1 MLDLS
6 NKKILVT
13 GAAGFIG
20 SHLCSQ
26 MLDMGFDVTAVTH
39 YNSTS
44 SNGNL
49 DFLDSKKKDK
59 LKIIKGNVEDP
70 YFIDNN
76 LKGVDI
82 VFHLAALIGIPY
94 SYVAPMSYVKT
105 NIEGTLNILESCKKN
120 NIKMIH
126 TSTSENYG
134 TAIYTPIDEKHP
146 LQGQSPYSASK
157 ISADKMVE
165 SYYNSFDMDIVTI
178 RPFNV
183 FGPRQSARAIIPTI
197 ISQLIKSNTIEI
209 GSVKPIRDFTYVEDT
224 VMGFIKAAQH
234 ENISGKTIN
243 IGNGQG
249 ISINELIYLCSKK
262 LNIENI
268 NILNNDN
275 RNRPQKS
282 EVFNLICNNQY
293 AKKTISWEPKI
304 SLSKGLDFTI
314 DFIRNNINFYN
325 VGKYEI

>member
-6 NKKILVT
+6 SKKILVT

-26 MLDMGFDVTAVTH
+26 MLDMDIDVTALTH

-44 SNGNL
+44 TNGNL
-49 DFLDSKKKDK
+49 DFLDSRKKNN
-59 LKIIKGNVEDP
+59 LKIIKGNIEDP
-70 YFIDNN
+70 YFIDKS
-76 LKGVDI
+76 LESVDV

-94 SYVAPMSYVKT
+94 SYSAPMSYVKT

-120 NIKMIH
+120 KIKMIH

-134 TAIYTPIDEKHP
+134 TAIYSPIDENHP

-157 ISADKMVE
+157 ISADKIVE
-165 SYYNSFDMDIVTI
+165 SYYNSFDIDVVTI

-197 ISQLIKSNTIEI
+197 ITQLIKSNTIEI
-209 GSVKPIRDFTYVEDT
+209 GSDKPVRDFTYVEDT
-224 VMGFIKAAQH
+224 VIGFIKAAQH
-234 ENISGKTIN
+234 ENVSGKIIN

-249 ISINELIYLCSKK
+249 ISIKELIDMCAKK
-262 LNIENI
+262 LEVKNVEIR
-268 NILNNDN
+268 NNLS
-275 RNRPQKS
+275 RNRPEKS
-282 EVFNLICNNQY
+282 EVFKLICNNQY
-293 AKKTISWEPKI
+293 AKESILWEPKI
-304 SLSKGLDFTI
+304 PLSKGLDLTI
-314 DFIRNNINFYN
+314 DFIKHNINFYN